1 MTNNSTQIA
10 RAAASW
16 LMAGHNGR
24 NTFTPLAGELVPA
37 SMAAAYD
44 VQDALVAMRNV
55 AWNTQRAGHKIALT
69 TPQMRKFVGYE
80 DSIAGQVLAKWKSTN
95 GVLPSPARVSL
106 ADYGHLLFECELAFL
121 MGQDLPLKAAPPTR
135 DEVAQCI
142 EAVCPAF
149 ELADDRHAD
158 YTQFGKDGGATLLT
172 LAADNAWN
180 SGVVLG
186 EWRRDWRDVD
196 LAALTGVATINGEKV
211 GEGAGRDVMG
221 HPLDAMHWIASH
233 LHARGTTLRHGEF
246 VITGSLI
253 TSKFPKTGDLVR
265 FDVAGLGSVSLDIAS
280 PESSSSHLAGNVF
293 PSLTRRPLMPT
304 ERHLLPRLHLNQCFE
319 LTPYLG

>member
-1 MTNNSTQIA
+1 MAEHEA
-10 RAAASW
+10 RS
-16 LMAGHNGR
+16 
-24 NTFTPLAGELVPA
+24 TFTPLAGEHIPS

-44 VQDALVAMRNV
+44 VQDALVALRIP
-55 AWNTQRAGHKIALT
+55 AWNTQRVGYKIALT

-80 DSIAGQVLAKWKSTN
+80 DSIAGQVLGKWKSTQ
-95 GVLPSPARVSL
+95 GVQASPARVSL

-121 MGQDLPLKAAPPTR
+121 MGEDLPLKAAPPTR
-135 DEVAQCI
+135 DEVTQCI
-142 EAVCPAF
+142 EAICPAF

-186 EWRRDWRDVD
+186 EWRRDWRSVD
-196 LAALTGVATINGEKV
+196 LAALTGVATINGETV

-233 LHARGTTLRHGEF
+233 LHARGATLRRGEF

-253 TSKFPKTGDLVR
+253 TSKFPKVGDAVR
-265 FDVAGLGSVSLDIAS
+265 FEVAGLGAVSL
-280 PESSSSHLAGNVF
+280 NVE
-293 PSLTRRPLMPT
+293 P
-304 ERHLLPRLHLNQCFE
+304 
-319 LTPYLG
+319 

>member
-1 MTNNSTQIA
+1 M
-10 RAAASW
+10 ASAQW
-16 LMAGHNGR
+16 LMAEHEAR
-24 NTFTPLAGELVPA
+24 KTFTPLAGDRVPS
-37 SMAAAYD
+37 SMTAAYD
-44 VQDALVAMRNV
+44 VQDALVAVRSA
-55 AWNTQRAGHKIALT
+55 AWNTGRIGYKIALT

-80 DSIAGQVLAKWKSTN
+80 DSIAGQVLAKWKFKD

-121 MGQDLPLKAAPPTR
+121 MGADLPLKGAPPTR

-158 YTQFGKDGGATLLT
+158 YTQFGKDGGTTLLT

-186 EWRRDWRDVD
+186 EWRRDWRSFD
-196 LAALTGVATINGEKV
+196 LAALTGVATVNGEKV

-221 HPLDAMHWIASH
+221 HPLDAMHWIARH
-233 LHARGTTLRHGEF
+233 LHARGAALKRGEF

-253 TSKFPKTGDLVR
+253 TSKFPKAGDSVR
-265 FDVAGLGSVSLDIAS
+265 FAVEGLGAVSLEVGS
-280 PESSSSHLAGNVF
+280 
-293 PSLTRRPLMPT
+293 
-304 ERHLLPRLHLNQCFE
+304 
-319 LTPYLG
+319 

>member
-1 MTNNSTQIA
+1 
-10 RAAASW
+10 
-16 LMAGHNGR
+16 MAGHEAR
-24 NTFTPLAGELVPA
+24 STFTPLAGEHIPS

-44 VQDALVAMRNV
+44 VQDALVALRIP
-55 AWNTQRAGHKIALT
+55 AWNTQRVGYKIALT

-80 DSIAGQVLAKWKSTN
+80 DSIAGQVLGKWKSTQ
-95 GVLPSPARVSL
+95 GVQASPARVSL

-121 MGQDLPLKAAPPTR
+121 MGEDLPLKAAPPTR

-186 EWRRDWRDVD
+186 EWRHDWRSVD
-196 LAALTGVATINGEKV
+196 LAALTGVATINGETV

-233 LHARGTTLRHGEF
+233 LHARGATLKRGEF

-253 TSKFPKTGDLVR
+253 TSKFPAAGNLVR
-265 FDVAGLGSVSLDIAS
+265 FEVAGLGEV
-280 PESSSSHLAGNVF
+280 ELAVY
-293 PSLTRRPLMPT
+293 P
-304 ERHLLPRLHLNQCFE
+304 
-319 LTPYLG
+319 

>member
-1 MTNNSTQIA
+1 MTLNANS
-10 RAAASW
+10 RANASAQW
-16 LMAGHNGR
+16 LMGQHDTG
-24 NTFTPLAGELVPA
+24 NTFTPLAGAYVPA
-37 SMAAAYD
+37 DMAAAYD
-44 VQDALVAMRNV
+44 VQDALVALRGQ
-55 AWNTQRAGHKIALT
+55 AWHTQRVGYKIALT

-80 DSIAGQVLAKWKSTN
+80 DSIAGQVLARWKSGD

-121 MGQDLPLKAAPPTR
+121 MGADLPLDSMPPSRAA
-135 DEVAQCI
+135 VAQCI

-180 SGVVLG
+180 CGVVLG
-186 EWRRDWRDVD
+186 EWRRDWRTFD
-196 LAALTGVATINGEKV
+196 LAALTGVATINGEKA

-233 LHARGTTLRHGEF
+233 LHARGATLKRGEI
-246 VITGSLI
+246 VITGSLL
-253 TSKFPKTGDLVR
+253 TSKFPNAGDAVR
-265 FDVAGLGSVSLDIAS
+265 FEVAGLGAV
-280 PESSSSHLAGNVF
+280 ELAVA
-293 PSLTRRPLMPT
+293 P
-304 ERHLLPRLHLNQCFE
+304 
-319 LTPYLG
+319 